1 MSEVVHSLG
10 MTFLGG
16 AGVLWMTVGLA
27 DARRGRLARRR
38 RELLLGIARV
48 RRPRTPRLNG
58 RARAVGREWA
68 APVGVGCAAVVL
80 VGGVA
85 GCLLGL
91 AGAYGI
97 RRRQRT
103 AHARTPPPEDE
114 SVARQLP
121 LTAELLAACLAAG
134 AAPAAAADAVGR
146 SVDGPMGE
154 ALRRVAAEVRLGGDP
169 AQCWERLAAVPQARD
184 LARWMARASVS
195 GVPPVATVSRLANGY
210 RAERT
215 RAAGAR
221 ARRAGVVATA
231 PLGLC
236 FLPAFL
242 VVGVVPVLIGLAEG
256 MAHMK

>member
-16 AGVLWMTVGLA
+16 AGLLWMMVGLA

-48 RRPRTPRLNG
+48 RRPRTAGLSD
-58 RARAVGREWA
+58 RARATGREWA
-68 APVGVGCAAVVL
+68 APVGVGCAAAVL
-80 VGGVA
+80 MGGVA

-91 AGAYGI
+91 AGAYGT
-97 RRRQRT
+97 RRWQRT
-103 AHARTPPPEDE
+103 ARARTPPGDD
-114 SVARQLP
+114 SAARQLP

-169 AQCWERLAAVPQARD
+169 AQCWERLAAAPQAGD

-195 GVPPVATVSRLANGY
+195 GVPPVATVSRLASGY

-221 ARRAGVVATA
+221 ARRAGVLATA